1 MKIKLKLNNGH
12 QTLVIKYTQ
21 EEWQTISKRF
31 EDLGLQVA
39 DTRLGLGMNLEFK
52 YYRDVENMFG
62 QELLKFLD
70 RNMLGV
76 HIINDINMPAITDY
90 GEMNI
95 AILRIIPNENLEVH
109 VPLHKWVNLV
119 EFRDL
124 VRVLVKCYEFL
135 FNILKEAEV
144 EIKLPKE

>member
-1 MKIKLKLNNGH
+1 M
-12 QTLVIKYTQ
+12 
-21 EEWQTISKRF
+21 
-31 EDLGLQVA
+31 
-39 DTRLGLGMNLEFK
+39 
-52 YYRDVENMFG
+52 
-62 QELLKFLD
+62 KFLD

-90 GEMNI
+90 GEINI
-95 AILRIIPNENLEVH
+95 AILRIVPNENLEVH

-124 VRVLVKCYEFL
+124 VKVLVKCYEFL
-135 FNILKEAEV
+135 FNILKDAEV